1 MAKLLIVDDEKN
13 LRLVVRKEMTRQGHE
28 TDEAADGEA
37 AWTMLEQQ
45 DYDVLLCDI
54 NMPRLDG
61 IGLLRRTRER
71 SQNPPEVIMLTGQA
85 TVETAIEAM
94 KLGAYDYLTKPYRIA
109 ELSALVMQA
118 AEKQQLKIDNQR
130 LRAQIA
136 RTSVSLPDIVA
147 ESSEMKEALRLV
159 RRVSPSDASVLI
171 TGESG
176 VGKELIAQ
184 AIHRLSGRSDK
195 PFIDLNCAALQD
207 TLLESELFGH
217 EAGAFSGART
227 RKLGLFEIADGGTL
241 FLDEVMEMPMTL
253 QSKLL
258 RALETKTFF
267 RVGGVKKVEVDV
279 RVIAATNR
287 DPEQAVHEGTFRAD
301 LMYRIN
307 SFEINIPPLRT
318 RREDIEP
325 LARHLLFK
333 IAGQNAPEIAPN
345 ALEAL
350 RAFDWSGNVRQ
361 LRNCL
366 ERAVLLSDN
375 GLITTRELPPEVVYR
390 TEKPNFSVSY
400 GSPTSNGAQFVPQR
414 RHRTICETS
423 NASRSSVPWKRPA
436 GTAARPPKS
445 SGSRR
450 RHSIAG
456 SANTNSTS
464 DSAGLTIYDKK
475 IPLLGHRHQAFGEV
489 PFGRSRRREGLGRRT
504 AALDGMRH
512 LIRRGSRS
520 VNLSRA
526 RQVIDS
532 QWPGRPRRTAC
543 WRSDPAGDSERRG
556 SQGQK
561 LRFFS
566 FGLDQERPEVV
577 TDEQARDRRQSA
589 AGSDVGEPCAD
600 RRYSS
605 SVKDSRIC
613 REQIPPAS
621 TARQDGE
628 IRYVPGSDRRNW
640 RAARSPRRRA

>member
-307 SFEINIPPLRT
+307 SFEINVPPLRT

-400 GSPTSNGAQFVPQR
+400 GSPTSNGASSF
-414 RHRTICETS
+414 H
-423 NASRSSVPWKRPA
+423 NASPNNLRDVERQQIIGALEKTGWHRGK
-436 GTAARPPKS
+436 TAEILGISPS
-445 SGSRR
+445 TLYRR
-450 RHSIAG
+450 
-456 SANTNSTS
+456 
-464 DSAGLTIYDKK
+464 L
-475 IPLLGHRHQAFGEV
+475 
-489 PFGRSRRREGLGRRT
+489 REYE
-504 AALDGMRH
+504 LDVR
-512 LIRRGSRS
+512 
-520 VNLSRA
+520 
-526 RQVIDS
+526 
-532 QWPGRPRRTAC
+532 
-543 WRSDPAGDSERRG
+543 
-556 SQGQK
+556 
-561 LRFFS
+561 
-566 FGLDQERPEVV
+566 
-577 TDEQARDRRQSA
+577 
-589 AGSDVGEPCAD
+589 
-600 RRYSS
+600 
-605 SVKDSRIC
+605 
-613 REQIPPAS
+613 
-621 TARQDGE
+621 
-628 IRYVPGSDRRNW
+628 
-640 RAARSPRRRA
+640 